1 VTLSI
6 FLAYEP
12 NTNKLGIPSYKKKRK
27 RQKQTKKASL
37 DYKPVKPSK
46 VKELE
51 IFVLQLH
58 RNNSNVTS

>member
-1 VTLSI
+1 MNLEFQVI
-6 FLAYEP
+6 
-12 NTNKLGIPSYKKKRK
+12 KKGK
-27 RQKQTKKASL
+27 RQKQKKASL